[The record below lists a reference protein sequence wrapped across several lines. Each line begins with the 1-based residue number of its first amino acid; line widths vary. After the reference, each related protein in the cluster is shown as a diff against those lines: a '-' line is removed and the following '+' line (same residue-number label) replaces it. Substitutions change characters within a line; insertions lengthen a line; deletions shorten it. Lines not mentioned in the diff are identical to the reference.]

1 MSNPT
6 PPDPDTHV
14 VRVTRE
20 PRPDGGAVYHVTVD
34 AGSEA
39 VIAAGCLIEGVTPGY
54 LVASSVHIRLAAL
67 GQALANLDATQP
79 PETVN

>member
-1 MSNPT
+1 MSDPT
-6 PPDPDTHV
+6 PADPDTHV
-14 VRVTRE
+14 IRVARE

-54 LVASSVHIRLAAL
+54 LVASSVHIRVAAL
-67 GQALANLDATQP
+67 GQVLANLDAQP

>member
-6 PPDPDTHV
+6 PADPDTHV

-54 LVASSVHIRLAAL
+54 LVASSVHIRVAAL
-67 GQALANLDATQP
+67 GQVLANLDAQP